1 MPKERTSSG
10 QSSDLPGSELFETF
24 REMSRNWIERASAEA
39 ELGFKL
45 TKDLNAA
52 RSVPD
57 AVAACQEWLTKEM
70 DSRAEDARQF
80 MSDGQKLMDTNARL
94 LREMVITSL
103 LGRTSDENTRSYP
116 DRRCSLSRR
125 NELTTSL
132 LQAWFA

>member
-10 QSSDLPGSELFETF
+10 QSSDLLGSELFETF

-45 TKDLNAA
+45 SKDLNAA

-57 AVAACQEWLTKEM
+57 AVAAYQQWLTKEM

-80 MSDGQKLMDTNARL
+80 MSDGQKLMDTSGRL
-94 LREMVITSL
+94 
-103 LGRTSDENTRSYP
+103 
-116 DRRCSLSRR
+116 
-125 NELTTSL
+125 LTTSWPST
-132 LQAWFA
+132 AAAT

>member
-10 QSSDLPGSELFETF
+10 QSSDLLGSEILETF

-45 TKDLNAA
+45 SKDLNAA

-57 AVAACQEWLTKEM
+57 AVAAYQEWLTKEM

-80 MSDGQKLMDTNARL
+80 MSDGQKLMDTGARL
-94 LREMVITSL
+94 M
-103 LGRTSDENTRSYP
+103 
-116 DRRCSLSRR
+116 
-125 NELTTSL
+125 TTSWPS
-132 LQAWFA
+132 AGTAT

>member
-57 AVAACQEWLTKEM
+57 AVAACQQWLTKEM

-80 MSDGQKLMDTNARL
+80 MSDGQKLMDTSARL
-94 LREMVITSL
+94 L
-103 LGRTSDENTRSYP
+103 
-116 DRRCSLSRR
+116 
-125 NELTTSL
+125 TTSWPS
-132 LQAWFA
+132 AGTAT

>member
-10 QSSDLPGSELFETF
+10 QSSDLLGSELFETF

-45 TKDLNAA
+45 SKDLNAA

-57 AVAACQEWLTKEM
+57 AVAAYQDWLTKEM

-80 MSDGQKLMDTNARL
+80 MSDGQKLMDTSTRL
-94 LREMVITSL
+94 LTNSWPSA
-103 LGRTSDENTRSYP
+103 G
-116 DRRCSLSRR
+116 
-125 NELTTSL
+125 TTT
-132 LQAWFA
+132 